1 MAHGFAEDFNCS
13 GVRVLRMREERQMA
27 PKRKVTSRSK
37 AKQRASKPGA
47 KKKRQIAKE
56 RSARKKR
63 TAVLDEEAAQQEDV
77 ESALAAAATAA
88 TVEADAAGLA
98 DKVPIPPSNTFNVGL
113 HSASEATMLSLLGVP
128 GNKTRDCSSPT
139 GQFARRIKS
148 NVNVGPFRVSGL
160 EIAVASLKE
169 VFDEARTTMPEV
181 VAAVKTEGMLCV
193 RHKRNNPNSFSNH
206 SWGAAIDLFFGSDV
220 VPQGERKTHR
230 GVLKLAPIFNRHGWH
245 WGAGFSGNSVDSMH
259 FELAEETIR
268 ASESRPA

>member
-1 MAHGFAEDFNCS
+1 
-13 GVRVLRMREERQMA
+13 MA
-27 PKRKVTSRSK
+27 PKRKAKSRSK
-37 AKQRASKPGA
+37 AKKGAGKPGA
-47 KKKRQIAKE
+47 KKKKQISKK
-56 RSARKKR
+56 RSARKKKA
-63 TAVLDEEAAQQEDV
+63 AVVEEEAAQQEEV
-77 ESALAAAATAA
+77 ERALAAAAAVA

-98 DKVPIPPSNTFNVGL
+98 DKIPIPPANTFNVGL

-128 GNKTRDCSSPT
+128 GNKTRNCSSPT
-139 GQFARRIKS
+139 GQFARRVKF

-160 EIAVASLKE
+160 DFAVASLKE

-193 RHKRNNPNSFSNH
+193 RHKRNNPDSFSNH

-230 GVLKLAPIFNRHGWH
+230 GVLKLMPIFNRHGWY
-245 WGAGFSGNSVDSMH
+245 WGAGFSRGSVDSMH